1 MSVILLDRTG
11 MKVFW
16 GSIPRMPDTPHGG
29 PNMWE
34 SIKKRVPGKAKEALM
49 EVASCSVRRVS

>member
-16 GSIPRMPDTPHGG
+16 GSSPRMPDTPLDGS
-29 PNMWE
+29 NVWE
-34 SIKKRVPGKAKEALM
+34 SIKKRVLGKAKEALM
-49 EVASCSVRRVS
+49 EVASCSGRRVS